1 MNLAAVVRDT
11 MAGPPSAPP
20 PPPPPPHLSRRSL
33 LHKSCCLQYDEA

>member
-20 PPPPPPHLSRRSL
+20 PPPPPAPPPLPEEPVAQELLSPVR
-33 LHKSCCLQYDEA
+33 